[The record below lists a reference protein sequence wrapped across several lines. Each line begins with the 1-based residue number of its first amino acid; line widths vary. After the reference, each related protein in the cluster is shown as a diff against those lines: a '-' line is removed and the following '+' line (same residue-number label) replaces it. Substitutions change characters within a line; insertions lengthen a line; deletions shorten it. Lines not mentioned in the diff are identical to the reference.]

1 MLVPIGLIALSAG
14 CKSLYIVSSSY
25 NNYYIDVDAATLT
38 PNLGGLCPGQD
49 VVLTCSTTSSITEG
63 QMNWFYNGMTL
74 DTAGFTLTTGPVDTI
89 RDVMVSGF
97 MFSLELTSSMPE
109 FASTLSFRADAAM
122 NGGSVSCRVLVTLS
136 GGGRDTQEP
145 SQILRIIAGKCC
157 DIMVKC
163 IVDSYVGTISIV
175 IDN

>member
-1 MLVPIGLIALSAG
+1 MDLYVFVIIAFGCRLYWYKLSLM
-14 CKSLYIVSSSY
+14 KHTIY
-25 NNYYIDVDAATLT
+25 NTFIDVDAATLT
-38 PNLGGLCPGQD
+38 PNLGELCTGQD

-74 DTAGFTLTTGPVDTI
+74 DTVGFSLTDPINTT
-89 RDVMVSGF
+89 RDIMVSGF
-97 MFSLELTSSMPE
+97 MFSLVLTSSMPE

-145 SQILRIIAGKCC
+145 SQILRTIAGKCC
-157 DIMVKC
+157 DSVENTLPRGNK
-163 IVDSYVGTISIV
+163 
-175 IDN
+175 

>member
-1 MLVPIGLIALSAG
+1 M
-14 CKSLYIVSSSY
+14 
-25 NNYYIDVDAATLT
+25 DAATLT
-38 PNLGGLCPGQD
+38 PNLGELCTGQD

-74 DTAGFTLTTGPVDTI
+74 DTAGFNLAIDPINTT

-97 MFSLELTSSMPE
+97 MFSLELTSRMPE

-136 GGGRDTQEP
+136 GGGRDTQEAT
-145 SQILRIIAGKCC
+145 QILRTIAGKWC
-157 DIMVKC
+157 DNIYTDHC
-163 IVDSYVGTISIV
+163 GEYSLS
-175 IDN
+175 

>member
-1 MLVPIGLIALSAG
+1 M
-14 CKSLYIVSSSY
+14 
-25 NNYYIDVDAATLT
+25 DAATLT
-38 PNLGGLCPGQD
+38 PNLGELCPGQD

-63 QMNWFYNGMTL
+63 QMNWFYNGMPL
-74 DTAGFTLTTGPVDTI
+74 DRAGFSLTDPISTT

-97 MFSLELTSSMPE
+97 MFSLVLTSRIPE

-122 NGGSVSCRVLVTLS
+122 NGGSVSCRVVVTLS

-157 DIMVKC
+157 DNIYTDHC
-163 IVDSYVGTISIV
+163 GEYSLS
-175 IDN
+175 